1 MSAPPASS
9 SRDGAGA
16 KSPYSFTLQTEEVDA
31 LGTSFQVV
39 YADEGSPTDPVIVCV
54 HGAPATH
61 KAYRHV
67 VEGLTS
73 KGYRVIIPNMP
84 GMGLTAL
91 DPDGIYNHTSEHK
104 AEVIKGLLEKIGI
117 KSVATVVG
125 HSMGG
130 HVTCQLAADPAL
142 EGSIKSICLLS
153 SAGSRPHRLFSP
165 YWLYFIF
172 GQLIYFSIKLP
183 IIGTAVKRLV
193 SNLIAAAG
201 LRGLTRDAEVFSWY
215 EGSQLHFKKFATNV
229 ERLVQLD
236 LPALC
241 VYSSNDKFVEMPVLE
256 DTILRLGM
264 RPEDTIKYNEEG
276 VTMEKFKEGSL
287 KRAVEFEKGTHMVHY
302 VYPEQ
307 VIKEMLAFLHEVVR
321 PQ

>member
-1 MSAPPASS
+1 MSEKTAGKN
-9 SRDGAGA
+9 RDGPGA
-16 KSPYSFTLQTEEVDA
+16 PSYNFMLQEEDVEA
-31 LGTSFQVV
+31 LGTTFRVV

-61 KAYRHV
+61 KAYRHIV
-67 VEGLTS
+67 QGLTS
-73 KGYRVIIPNMP
+73 QGYRVILPNLP

-91 DPDGIYNHTSEHK
+91 DPGGVYNHTTEHK
-104 AEVIKGLLEKIGI
+104 SEVIRGLLSKIGI
-117 KSVATVVG
+117 QSVAMVVG

-142 EGSIKSICLLS
+142 EGTIQSICLLS
-153 SAGSRPHRLFSP
+153 SAGSRPHKLFSP

-183 IIGTAVKRLV
+183 VIGTVVKRIV
-193 SNLIAAAG
+193 SHIISAAG

-215 EGSQLHFKKFATNV
+215 EGSQLHFKEFATNV
-229 ERLVQLD
+229 EQLVKLN

-241 VYSSNDKFVEMPVLE
+241 FYSHNDKFVEMPVLE
-256 DTILRLGM
+256 DTIQRLGM
-264 RPEDTIKYNEEG
+264 RLEDTVKYNGEG
-276 VTMEKFKEGSL
+276 VTMENFKEGAL
-287 KRAVEFEKGTHMVHY
+287 KRAVQFEKGTHMVHY

-307 VIKEMLAFLHEVVR
+307 VVKEMLAFLQTVVR
-321 PQ
+321 PK